1 MKIKTS
7 QSNSST
13 IQVPSTSTKKK
24 SENIAVTAISIN
36 NNVKCCPVLIKE
48 NSNNL
53 ITNQSDKL
61 QKTPE
66 KTNNFNKI
74 SKLSTQI
81 TKLIITIHDINTE
94 QFNPNDS
101 SFFQNLSD
109 KMIQLNNDLSD
120 YKNKISS

>member
-1 MKIKTS
+1 M
-7 QSNSST
+7 
-13 IQVPSTSTKKK
+13 PSTSTKKK

>member
-1 MKIKTS
+1 VKIKTS

-81 TKLIITIHDINTE
+81 TKLIITIHDINTD

>member
-81 TKLIITIHDINTE
+81 TKLIITIHDINTD

>member
-81 TKLIITIHDINTE
+81 TKLITTIHDINTE

>member
-66 KTNNFNKI
+66 KTNNFNKL
-74 SKLSTQI
+74 SKLSAQI
-81 TKLIITIHDINTE
+81 TKLITTIHD
-94 QFNPNDS
+94 
-101 SFFQNLSD
+101 
-109 KMIQLNNDLSD
+109 
-120 YKNKISS
+120 

>member
-81 TKLIITIHDINTE
+81 TKLIITIHDINTD

-120 YKNKISS
+120 YKNKINS

>member
-7 QSNSST
+7 QLNSST

-48 NSNNL
+48 NSNSL

-66 KTNNFNKI
+66 KTNNFNKL

-81 TKLIITIHDINTE
+81 TKLITTIHDINTE

-101 SFFQNLSD
+101 SFFQNLSN